1 MDHKYSLVT
10 AEGRSHLDIA
20 EVTEGDYGTYICHV
34 MNVRGQV
41 GFPIVLAKR
50 GNILQDKWNLL
61 LNFIELLWNVWSF

>member
-34 MNVRGQV
+34 MNVRGQM

-50 GNILQDKWNLL
+50 GNVLQDK
-61 LNFIELLWNVWSF
+61 